1 MSMVVTRS
9 RARATFGILS
19 GHDGP
24 VAEALNLYGSMRPK
38 EPARR
43 WVWPWTTRS
52 ERPIVLAAV
61 SLRLFAGCG
70 LAAAMGAS
78 GHLPTALGA
87 FLAGFAT
94 PVVVARVF
102 QAALIS
108 QTQPATAPETP
119 GLVFV
124 APDGPTS
131 ESRVVN
137 LRDPAAVE
145 EEAHGTATG

>member
-1 MSMVVTRS
+1 MTGVT
-9 RARATFGILS
+9 AALWGLL
-19 GHDGP
+19 GGA

-43 WVWPWTTRS
+43 WVWPWATRS
-52 ERPIVLAAV
+52 ERPIVLVAV

-78 GHLPTALGA
+78 GHVPTALGA

-94 PVVVARVF
+94 PVVIARVF

-108 QTQPATAPETP
+108 QTQPATVPETS
-119 GLVFV
+119 GLARV
-124 APDGPTS
+124 APDGPSS
-131 ESRVVN
+131 ESGVVS
-137 LRDPAAVE
+137 LKDQAAVE
-145 EEAHGTATG
+145 GEA